1 MSVLVL
7 GVARKRAP
15 REQLLVPE
23 VAQAKAVLEEPL
35 AGDLATQATQELA
48 LEPVQV
54 AAVVDRQGPRL
65 RQLLQTP
72 ATAKA
77 RKTAKTPLRAALA
90 P

>member
-35 AGDLATQATQELA
+35 AGDLATQELA

-77 RKTAKTPLRAALA
+77 RTTAKTPLRAAQA